1 MRVDNFMS
9 KQERQSL
16 RSNIFE
22 RVGLMQV
29 GGTIKLRDHSER
41 TMALAAAVQLRKDQP
56 DFLLRTY
63 KAGKKFEVE
72 RVR

>member
-1 MRVDNFMS
+1 MS
-9 KQERQSL
+9 KKQSKSIRQQ
-16 RSNIFE
+16 IFGKVA
-22 RVGLMQV
+22 RLKP
-29 GGTIKLRDHSER
+29 GGKVVLADHSER
-41 TMALAAAVQLRKDQP
+41 TMALSAAVQLRKDQP